1 MQFDPKD
8 VGEQERKILKEGE
21 YDFEVIDAEN
31 TVFEDDEGEHEQIK
45 LSLRVFHDDG
55 TIRLNTWVGYPK
67 KKLWR
72 LEQFCKAVGLDK
84 QWEAGEVTPDDCTG
98 AAGKCLLGIWNERNT
113 VRKFI
118 ADESPTKKTNPKKA
132 LKAKT
137 KAKEFYIAVDDE
149 ADGDDIPF

>member
-55 TIRLNTWVGYPK
+55 TIRINTWVG
-67 KKLWR
+67 
-72 LEQFCKAVGLDK
+72 
-84 QWEAGEVTPDDCTG
+84 
-98 AAGKCLLGIWNERNT
+98 
-113 VRKFI
+113 
-118 ADESPTKKTNPKKA
+118 
-132 LKAKT
+132 
-137 KAKEFYIAVDDE
+137 
-149 ADGDDIPF
+149 